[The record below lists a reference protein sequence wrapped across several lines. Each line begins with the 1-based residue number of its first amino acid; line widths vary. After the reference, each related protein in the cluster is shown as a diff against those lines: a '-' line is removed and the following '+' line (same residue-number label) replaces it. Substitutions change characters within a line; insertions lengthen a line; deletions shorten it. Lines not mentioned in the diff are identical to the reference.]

1 MKKKLIKLFIFM
13 FAICICFGVKES
25 VNATTSFSTS
35 RKSLKIYEKFD
46 ITNILKT
53 DNKDNLKYEISN
65 DNIADI
71 SEDGVIFT
79 KRLGEFKVTV
89 TDGALS
95 DTCTFSSGY
104 YVGIDV
110 SSFNG
115 NVEWDKV
122 KEQGI
127 DFAMIRST
135 VGWYDEVVD
144 KDEEYDFQFDK
155 QFLNNIKG
163 ASESNLSFG
172 IYHFCLAKT
181 PEEAKLEAK
190 YVLTAIN
197 EYGKDYKENMTL
209 PIAYDIEG
217 TALEELGMKKVT
229 EIAIAFCTEI
239 YNAGYTPIIYSN
251 RNFYMNYL
259 DLEKLNALAY
269 NYWYASPKDDPDFSE
284 KITIADTNTT
294 PFIWQYT
301 FEGSVD
307 GANNDQGHVD
317 MDVMYMKDRVK
328 VEVLDNGQVIDI
340 IGADKGGNIDY
351 IPEYTKEGYTF
362 NGIVDN
368 SGNIINEDSI
378 FNNDTKLNVSYSKIR
393 ITSIALNNND
403 LEFINDTPKTLEIKS
418 YEPQTAILEGEE
430 FIFTSDNTE
439 VATVDSYG
447 KVIPVGNGKCNI
459 ICTLKSDSKVQAVC
473 NVNVHFGII
482 LGDLDRNGA
491 VNANDAAVAL
501 DLYKYGNAT
510 DEDMQIGDM
519 NEDGVINAN
528 DAALILDVYKYGK

>member
-1 MKKKLIKLFIFM
+1 MKNKLIKLVVFIFVTIM
-13 FAICICFGVKES
+13 FLGLKDTIY
-25 VNATTSFSTS
+25 ATTSFSTD

-46 ITNILKT
+46 ISQIIQT
-53 DNKDNLKYEISN
+53 DNKENLKYEISN

-71 SEDGVIFT
+71 SEDGIIFT
-79 KRLGEFKVTV
+79 KRLGEFKITV
-89 TDGALS
+89 IDGTS
-95 DTCTFSSGY
+95 RDTCMFSSGY

-135 VGWYDEVVD
+135 IGWYDEVAD

-181 PEEAKLEAK
+181 PEEAKLEAE

-197 EYGKDYKENMTL
+197 EYGKDYKDNMTL

-217 TALEELGMKKVT
+217 AELEKLGMKKVT

-269 NYWYASPKDDPDFSE
+269 NYWYALPKDNPDFSE
-284 KITIADTNTT
+284 KITIADTNTS

-301 FEGSVD
+301 FDGSVD
-307 GANNDQGHVD
+307 GANNDQGNVD
-317 MDVMYMKDRVK
+317 MDVMYMSDRVK
-328 VEVLDNGQVIDI
+328 VKILDNGQVIDT

-351 IPEYTKEGYTF
+351 IPEYNKDGYTY
-362 NGIVDN
+362 NGIVDD
-368 SGNIINEDSI
+368 SGNIIDDSYV
-378 FNNDTKLNVSYSKIR
+378 FNNDSKVNVSFSKIK
-393 ITSIALNNND
+393 ITSIVLNNANLDFSND
-403 LEFINDTPKTLEIKS
+403 SVKLLEIKS
-418 YEPQTAILEGEE
+418 FEPQTAILDGEE
-430 FIFTSDNTE
+430 FIYTSDNIN
-439 VATVDSYG
+439 VATVDSNG
-447 KVIPVGNGKCNI
+447 VVKPISNGKCTI
-459 ICTLKSDSKVQAVC
+459 TCSLKSDPAVKTTC
-473 NVNVHFGII
+473 SVNVHFGII
-482 LGDLDRNGA
+482 MGDLDRDGA

-501 DLYKYGNAT
+501 DIYKYGNAT

-519 NEDGVINAN
+519 NNDGVINAN